1 MTKILI
7 IMTKNK
13 SPKRGKPKIPY
24 DYLLAVSDRLH
35 EINPSKEIVFNTIKS
50 VWRDG
55 YGRGYLRRIDD
66 SNYFQTCRKRHL
78 KESFD
83 DIKDKLDD
91 EIHNKPINS

>member
-1 MTKILI
+1 MS
-7 IMTKNK
+7 K
-13 SPKRGKPKIPY
+13 SKEPKRGKPKIPY

-50 VWRDG
+50 IWRDG

-66 SNYFQTCRKRHL
+66 SAYLKSQKEKHL

-83 DIKDKLDD
+83 KIKDQLDD
-91 EIHNKPINS
+91 EIHNKPITT